1 MSKCI
6 KCGGSFLT
14 RRRIK
19 LKDAEICGRCFREL
33 GFDNSDIIIAHSFAY
48 DEIKDGR
55 SMYYANKQKKAAIDE
70 IIAAKPIRF
79 ADYGQERERIATEG
93 ELKIFEVLRSISDGA
108 DLELVRKSNE
118 YVSVVLGEYDLARI
132 KYTPRAKWIV
142 FPLSEHR
149 TEKLRIDS
157 PGDVAQFSDLVRS
170 SLDTIEKFL

>member
-6 KCGGSFLT
+6 RCGGSFLT

-19 LKDAEICGRCFREL
+19 LKDAEICGKCFQEL
-33 GFDNSDIIIAHSFAY
+33 GFDKSYYLISQQYAY
-48 DEIKDGR
+48 DDIKDGL
-55 SMYYANKQKKAAIDE
+55 SMYYANKQKEAAIDE

-93 ELKIFEVLRSISDGA
+93 ELAMFGILKKMVNDPNLKLIQKSDQ
-108 DLELVRKSNE
+108 

-142 FPLSEHR
+142 FPLSER
-149 TEKLRIDS
+149 RSEKLRIDS